1 MQLLQCFVNQNE
13 HIYIKLKKFN
23 VFTPLFHKNTHL
35 KGEQPCKPM
44 KLTELSLKQTVFN
57 ILTIT

>member
-23 VFTPLFHKNTHL
+23 VFTPLFHKNTNL
-35 KGEQPCKPM
+35 KGEPPM
-44 KLTELSLKQTVFN
+44 QTNEIDRFVPQTKSF
-57 ILTIT
+57 